1 MSASM
6 FRSMFGRLPPVA
18 RRDERIAKLDRRI
31 ARLKRRVDELGG
43 ENTRLEQQLASGEQL
58 TRPSY
63 RARIHEGRRL
73 RALRVEMGVPSTS
86 VIRHGKFYVYDFARS
101 HGFDVPEQYGRWDD
115 PADIAWNDLPDLVVI
130 KSARSTASRGV
141 FPLRRTGAGWEVIT
155 RDTVVTTEELTA
167 TLNDLIEKGRAK
179 PPFAAEEFLD
189 QDGSG
194 GRMPIDVR
202 ALTFYGEV
210 HLVALRR
217 PLEHGNK
224 RTTSWRYVDRSGADV
239 LDQHPSLVV
248 DQTIPVPTALDELCD
263 GAARLSV
270 AIRAPFSR
278 IDMYQV
284 GDRAVFGEVTPLP
297 GGPQWFGQE
306 VDVRLG
312 KAWERALIRLT
323 RDVADGMSPEPEF
336 GPVRGTEHR

>member
-6 FRSMFGRLPPVA
+6 IRSMFGRLPPVA
-18 RRDERIAKLDRRI
+18 RRDQRIAKLDRR
-31 ARLKRRVDELGG
+31 VQELRDQ
-43 ENTRLEQQLASGEQL
+43 NARLEQRLASGEQL

-73 RALRVEMGVPSTS
+73 RALRAEMGVPSTS

-101 HGFDVPEQYGRWDD
+101 HGFDVPEQYGQWDD
-115 PADIAWNDLPDLVVI
+115 PADIAWTELPDLVVI
-130 KSARSTASRGV
+130 KSAHSTASRGV
-141 FPLRRTGAGWEVIT
+141 FPLRRTGTGWELIT
-155 RDTVVTTEELTA
+155 HDTVMTTEDLTA
-167 TLNDLIEKGRAK
+167 TLTDLVETRTAR

-194 GRMPIDVR
+194 RRLPIDVR

-217 PLEHGNK
+217 QLEHGNK
-224 RTTSWRYVDRSGADV
+224 RTTSWRYVDRGGTDV

-248 DQTIPVPTALDELCD
+248 DQTIPVPTALAELCES
-263 GAARLSV
+263 ASRLSV
-270 AIRAPFSR
+270 AMRAPFSR

-284 GDRAVFGEVTPLP
+284 GDRTVFGEVTPRP

-312 KAWERALIRLT
+312 EAWERALVRLD
-323 RDVADGMSPEPEF
+323 RDVAEGMSPEPEF
-336 GPVRGTEHR
+336 GPVRDTEHR